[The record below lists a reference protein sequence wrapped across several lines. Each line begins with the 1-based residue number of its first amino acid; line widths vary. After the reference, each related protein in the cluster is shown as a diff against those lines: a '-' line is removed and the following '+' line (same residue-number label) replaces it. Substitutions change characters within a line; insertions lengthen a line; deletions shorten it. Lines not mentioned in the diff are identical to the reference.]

1 MPQRDDLERALD
13 HRAVVLGGDG
23 GGVVTGVE
31 HKDQAA
37 AVAGPDLLHLV
48 QASSGRHIGHHGVDA
63 HLGQAR
69 PVLGGAELGHPVG
82 AQQRPQGDRQRGVA
96 AEENNVVAHASGA
109 PTWRRWQRFA

>member
-37 AVAGPDLLHLV
+37 AVAGADLLHLV

-96 AEENNVVAHASGA
+96 AEENNVVAHA
-109 PTWRRWQRFA
+109 